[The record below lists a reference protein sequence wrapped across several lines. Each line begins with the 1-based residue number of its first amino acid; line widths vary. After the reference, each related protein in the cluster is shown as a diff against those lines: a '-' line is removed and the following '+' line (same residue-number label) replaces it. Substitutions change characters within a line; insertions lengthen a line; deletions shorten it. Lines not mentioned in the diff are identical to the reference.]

1 MISNKIIQ
9 KAKDLMLTQTK
20 LNGAPAWPLTEIA
33 VKKGRD
39 LAKRH
44 SAREDLVVTALYLA
58 HTIFSTEINGP
69 IQQKHRLLSA
79 DFADNFL
86 KEQGVSSDDREVIQN
101 AILAHHGHIP
111 TEFLES
117 EVMKNAE
124 GFKFLSLEGA
134 HIFLEDLQ
142 ARGLT
147 LEQAKKEVIRK
158 MNQKFEYL
166 TLPDCIDE
174 AKRNMTVIK
183 ELIK

>member
-1 MISNKIIQ
+1 MIDSTVIQ
-9 KAKDLMLTQTK
+9 LSKDLMIAQTK
-20 LNGAPAWPLTEIA
+20 KNGAPAWLLTEIA

-39 LAKRH
+39 LANKH
-44 SAREDLVVTALYLA
+44 GAREDLVVTALYLA
-58 HTIFSTEINGP
+58 HTIFSTEINGQ

-86 KEQGVSSDDREVIQN
+86 KEQGVSEDDREIIQN

-111 TEFLES
+111 TEYLES

-134 HIFLEDLQ
+134 NVFLEDLQ

-174 AKRNMTVIK
+174 ALKNMAVIK
-183 ELIK
+183 ELIE